1 MLNGSNFVGLSN
13 HLAGLNL
20 DATGL
25 HRLRQLT
32 FQFNLEQAI
41 LE

>member
-1 MLNGSNFVGLSN
+1 MLDGAKFVFS
-13 HLAGLNL
+13 HRRAGLDL

-25 HRLRQLT
+25 HCLWQLT